1 MVDAKELPAD
11 GRRSRHW
18 TVTEV
23 LAAVGQAGDNAAA
36 IAHTVSN
43 WAILP
48 NFRITG
54 GSGLTYPSF
63 TVRTDTGRATGTR
76 PRGVLT
82 LYADSHGSGPALEVR
97 VNEMC
102 NMPPYDRQQACERLT
117 ADLHDLGIPRLDR
130 EDVLCH
136 KRPEIPLAEL
146 THGRLE
152 RLLALVDRW
161 FGDVRAQ
168 LG

>member
-1 MVDAKELPAD
+1 MA
-11 GRRSRHW
+11 
-18 TVTEV
+18 EV

-36 IAHTVSN
+36 IARTVSD
-43 WAILP
+43 WSALP

-54 GSGLTYPSF
+54 GAGLTYPSF
-63 TVRTDTGRATGTR
+63 TGLADTGRATGAR
-76 PRGVLT
+76 PCGVLS

-102 NMPPYDRQQACERLT
+102 NRPPYDRQQARERLT
-117 ADLHDLGIPRLDR
+117 ADLHALGIPRLDR

-146 THGRLE
+146 TDGRVE
-152 RLLALVDRW
+152 RLFALIDRW
-161 FGDVRAQ
+161 IGEVRAHR
-168 LG
+168 G